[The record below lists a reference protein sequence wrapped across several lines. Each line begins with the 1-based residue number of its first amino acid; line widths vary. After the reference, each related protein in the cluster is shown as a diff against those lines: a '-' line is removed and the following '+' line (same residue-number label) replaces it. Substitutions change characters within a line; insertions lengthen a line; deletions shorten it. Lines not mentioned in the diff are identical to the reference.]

1 LIYDVS
7 HRTTFTYSQS
17 VSISHHLLHLSPR
30 ICPNQTC
37 LRYSLVIE
45 PPPTII
51 KESTD
56 YFGNPTTYL
65 TIEEPHSE
73 LSIIARSSVE
83 VVARPGPV
91 PAETPAWDSITA
103 MLQRATERE
112 LLDVYQFAFDS
123 PFTQSENGAATY
135 AAGSFPPGR
144 PVLEGAI
151 DLMNRI
157 YTEFKYE
164 GGVTDVYTPIDTV
177 IAERRGVCQDF
188 AHLQISGLRGLGIP
202 SRYVSGYL
210 QTVPPE
216 GEARLVGAD
225 ASHAWLS
232 IWVPGTGWVDL
243 DPTNNLL
250 PGDRHIT
257 VAWGRDYGDVSPIN
271 GLVVGGGAQEI
282 EVAVD
287 VAPVAG

>member
-1 LIYDVS
+1 MIYDVS
-7 HRTTFTYSQS
+7 HRTTFRYSQN
-17 VSISHHLLHLSPR
+17 VSISHHMLHLSPR
-30 ICPNQTC
+30 PSPNQTC
-37 LRYSLVIE
+37 RRHSIIIE

-65 TIEEPHSE
+65 TIEESHNE
-73 LSIIARSSVE
+73 LVIVARSNVE
-83 VVARPGPV
+83 VTP
-91 PAETPAWDSITA
+91 PAAPTPADTPAWDGITT
-103 MLQRATERE
+103 MLQRATERQ
-112 LLDVYQFAFDS
+112 LLDVYQYAFDS
-123 PFTQSENGAATY
+123 PFTQSANGAASY
-135 AAGSFPPGR
+135 AAPSFPPGR

-151 DLMNRI
+151 ELMNRI

-164 GGVTDVYTPIDTV
+164 GGVTDVYTPVDTV

-188 AHLQISGLRGLGIP
+188 AHLQIAGLRSLGIP

-210 QTVPPE
+210 QTSPPP
-216 GEARLVGAD
+216 GQPRMVGAD

-243 DPTNNLL
+243 DPTNNVL
-250 PGDRHIT
+250 PGEQHIT

-271 GLVVGGGAQEI
+271 GMVLGGGTQRI